1 MPSRRSSRP
10 SRRWRSE
17 SSASCCWG
25 FCSSSHVWS
34 RVADARTL
42 RSSPA
47 MSIATGQRLL
57 PVAHPA
63 IDHTTLAL
71 AAGLLIAA
79 STHLTLAV
87 EHGASTFAVLAAIAG
102 GAQAVLAVIAMR
114 GGARSIAQA
123 AMVLSLVLI
132 QLYALNVTVG
142 LPPVI
147 AHTHT
152 VGTHV
157 VLGL

>member
-1 MPSRRSSRP
+1 
-10 SRRWRSE
+10 
-17 SSASCCWG
+17 
-25 FCSSSHVWS
+25 
-34 RVADARTL
+34 
-42 RSSPA
+42 

-63 IDHTTLAL
+63 IDHTTLTL

-157 VLGL
+157 VLGLTLAWPNPIDGQGLVAQFAQAVAVVCAVALQRGAVRRGSI

>member
-1 MPSRRSSRP
+1 MS
-10 SRRWRSE
+10 
-17 SSASCCWG
+17 
-25 FCSSSHVWS
+25 
-34 RVADARTL
+34 VATDR
-42 RSSPA
+42 
-47 MSIATGQRLL
+47 RLL
-57 PVAHPA
+57 PITQPT
-63 IDHTTLAL
+63 IDKATLAL

-102 GAQAVLAVIAMR
+102 GAQAVFAVFAMR

-157 VLGL
+157 VMGLTLAWPNTIDVQGVVAQFAQGVAVVCAVALQRGPARRGSI

>member
-1 MPSRRSSRP
+1 
-10 SRRWRSE
+10 
-17 SSASCCWG
+17 
-25 FCSSSHVWS
+25 
-34 RVADARTL
+34 
-42 RSSPA
+42 
-47 MSIATGQRLL
+47 MSVATGRRYV
-57 PVAHPA
+57 PIAHPA
-63 IDHTTLAL
+63 IDRATFAL
-71 AAGLLIAA
+71 AAGLLITA

-132 QLYALNVTVG
+132 QLYVLNVTVG

-147 AHTHT
+147 AHTHLP
-152 VGTHV
+152 GTHV
-157 VLGL
+157 VLGLTLAWPNTIDGQGLVAQFAQAIAVVCAVALQRDAVRRGSI

>member
-1 MPSRRSSRP
+1 
-10 SRRWRSE
+10 
-17 SSASCCWG
+17 
-25 FCSSSHVWS
+25 
-34 RVADARTL
+34 
-42 RSSPA
+42 
-47 MSIATGQRLL
+47 MSIATGRRLL

-63 IDHTTLAL
+63 IDHTTLTL

-87 EHGASTFAVLAAIAG
+87 EHGVSTFAVLAAIAG
-102 GAQAVLAVIAMR
+102 GAQVMLAVIAMR

-123 AMVLSLVLI
+123 AMLLSLVLI

-157 VLGL
+157 VLGIALAWPNTIDGPGLVAQFAQAVAVACAVALQRGAVRRGAI